1 MMKGMIIMSTE
12 DLEFYTMR
20 VGEPL
25 TAEEKA
31 EIAALKGRPIV
42 FDEDCPPTTEE
53 QSAETLYL
61 MRKYNTRRITKE
73 IYMKEFPERFKKK
86 IVGW

>member
-1 MMKGMIIMSTE
+1 MPTE
-12 DLEFYTMR
+12 ENLEFYTRR

-42 FDEDCPPTTEE
+42 YDEDCPPMSKEE
-53 QSAETLYL
+53 HEEIRYL
-61 MRKYNTRRITKE
+61 IRKYKTGYITNE
-73 IYMKEFPERFKKK
+73 MWMKEFPDRFKKK
-86 IVGW
+86 TAS